1 MTIQERK
8 VKLIAAMIVINRPG
22 EEQVLLDAIVNVIQ
36 ANLNYLYEM
45 ELSLYSLTALDT
57 ILSGKEDA

>member
-8 VKLIAAMIVINRPG
+8 VKLIAAMIVINSPG
-22 EEQVLLDAIVNVIQ
+22 EEQMLLDAIVNVIQ
-36 ANLNYLYEM
+36 ANLNDLYEM

-57 ILSGKEDA
+57 MINEKEDA